1 MATPVQIHTH
11 TSGEQGLLVNAYLVE
26 TDHGVVAVDTT
37 LLRGEAR
44 AFRAEMEAIGKP
56 LLAVLITHAHP
67 DHVAGL
73 AELVGDADVPILAL
87 PSVVAL
93 MRATEAA
100 KHAQWGPV
108 FGAEWIAEWAYPNQ
122 LVQDR
127 EAVTFDGVTYRIYDM
142 GPGGDCDANGLW
154 IIEGE
159 PHVAFVGDLV
169 FNGTHVYTADAY
181 ILSWLANLE
190 NARTLLAGV
199 ATLYPGHGGPGTL
212 DVLDA
217 HRAYL
222 LAYIAAVKDLAE
234 GHPSLSAEAKEE
246 LVARMNAIR
255 PNAGLGFMIAL
266 GADAVAAELTGHST
280 HAATDTGNE
289 R

>member
-26 TDHGVVAVDTT
+26 TDHGVVAVDAT

-44 AFRAEMEAIGKP
+44 AFRAAMEAIGKP

-87 PSVVAL
+87 PSIIAL

-108 FGAEWIAEWAYPNQ
+108 FGAEWIAEWTYPNR

-127 EAVTFDGVTYRIYDM
+127 EAVTFDGVTYRVHDL
-142 GPGGDCDANGLW
+142 GPGGDCDANALW
-154 IIEGE
+154 IIEE
-159 PHVAFVGDLV
+159 DPRVAFVGDLV
-169 FNGTHVYTADAY
+169 FNGTHVYTADDH

-190 NARTLLAGV
+190 NARTLLAGI
-199 ATLYPGHGGPGTL
+199 ATLYPGHGGSGTPTL
-212 DVLDA
+212 LETQ
-217 HRAYL
+217 RAYL
-222 LAYIAAVKDLAE
+222 LAYIAAVKDLA
-234 GHPSLSAEAKEE
+234 GGRAALSAEAKEE
-246 LVARMNAIR
+246 LVAHMTAIR
-255 PNAGLGFMIAL
+255 PNAGLSFMIAL
-266 GADAVAAELTGHST
+266 GADAVAAELSGY
-280 HAATDTGNE
+280 
-289 R
+289 RR